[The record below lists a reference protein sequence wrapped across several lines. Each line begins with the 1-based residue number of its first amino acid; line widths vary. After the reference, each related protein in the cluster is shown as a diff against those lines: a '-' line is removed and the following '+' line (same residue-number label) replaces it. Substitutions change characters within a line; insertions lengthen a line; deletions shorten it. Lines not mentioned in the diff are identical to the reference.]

1 MQRRKL
7 LMVLAGLAVVVVLR
21 PRPPSRITLENC
33 NRIREGLSRAEVEA
47 ILGPP
52 GDYRTGPGETGHGS
66 TENMFW
72 TPDRSL
78 DVARG
83 MDWSNFSQS
92 PDAPGL
98 CAIWLSDSATV
109 IIGID
114 DSGTVV
120 FKREW
125 PRRTT
130 PQGPLANLLWRL
142 KRQWRRWF
150 P

>member
-1 MQRRKL
+1 MRRRTL
-7 LMVLAGLAVVVVLR
+7 LVVLAGLTVVVAAGAVVLW
-21 PRPPSRITLENC
+21 PRTPSRITLENC
-33 NRIREGLSRAEVEA
+33 NRIREGMSRAEVEA

-109 IIGID
+109 IIGTNEFGD
-114 DSGTVV
+114 CG
-120 FKREW
+120 F
-125 PRRTT
+125 
-130 PQGPLANLLWRL
+130 QA
-142 KRQWRRWF
+142 
-150 P
+150 